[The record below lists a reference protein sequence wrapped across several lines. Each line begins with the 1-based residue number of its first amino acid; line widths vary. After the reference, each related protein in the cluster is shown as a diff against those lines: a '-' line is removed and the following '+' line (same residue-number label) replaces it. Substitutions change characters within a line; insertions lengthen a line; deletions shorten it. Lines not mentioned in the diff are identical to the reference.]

1 MSSVSSVSRSLRDAT
16 IDRKMQSLRSAAL
29 CLPCWLLCLCY
40 VMAARA
46 DGCLIV
52 RLPFSIFVGACA
64 VVLVMSMPNT
74 SEPGARSASRQ
85 EVLASTISICVVVG
99 YISTLFEP
107 ICTDLAV
114 IVADIMQPSLKKWWP
129 TPKPPPPP
137 PPPWW
142 CRLDRVVFSDGQFP
156 GFFIDAWKDRCWQV
170 DWHVKVKIDDM
181 LERWLPSLALGYITA
196 GILFNVPLFVF
207 RDIANSYAKR
217 NNMLFSKV
225 TLNDKGKMCLG
236 IAAWACFLSIL
247 PAVRVWRVGH
257 AEPVSCA
264 TV

>member
-1 MSSVSSVSRSLRDAT
+1 
-16 IDRKMQSLRSAAL
+16 MQSLRSAAL

-40 VMAARA
+40 VMAARIDA
-46 DGCLIV
+46 HTDCCFIV

-74 SEPGARSASRQ
+74 REPGATSASRQ
-85 EVLASTISICVVVG
+85 EVLAATISICVIVG

-114 IVADIMQPSLKKWWP
+114 IVADALQPSLKKWWP

-142 CRLDRVVFSDGQFP
+142 CPLDRVLFQAVHQFP

-181 LERWLPSLALGYITA
+181 LERWLPSVALGYITA

-217 NNMLFSKV
+217 NTILFSKV
-225 TLNDKGKMCLG
+225 TVNDKGKMCLG
-236 IAAWACFLSIL
+236 IVAWACFLSVL
-247 PAVRVWRVGH
+247 PAVRVCGEWSGRRCVVDRGY
-257 AEPVSCA
+257 
-264 TV
+264 